1 MHSSADSIVEVM
13 LRPRARSVVA
23 WSAAIIATIAH
34 LTVAWISY
42 DTARFRDVPAKARA
56 DGNFGH
62 TLVDFA
68 SQWLNAR
75 LLVTGHGHELYS
87 RSAQRTVIDAA
98 FPKADEAPQA
108 PASDAD
114 NLFGWLLD
122 APPREPGGPPIGGAL
137 YPPTQALL
145 FAPVGFLTPRAGYR
159 STQILVIALAWF
171 CGWLM
176 NRISGRGVWWPVATL
191 LVFGYPGFQGA
202 LHLGQNSAL
211 SLTIL
216 LAGWLLVTRSHDFG
230 AGLVWSL
237 LAFKPTWAVAFML
250 VPLLTRRW
258 RMLAGMVVGG
268 AALIAVTLP
277 LVGIEAWRDWLHVG
291 RAASHFYSLDENWV
305 FLSRDLLNIA
315 HRWVLDF
322 SLPLEERGRFSATI
336 VGWMAWATVLAITAI
351 ISVRKPCNETTG
363 FGPAFVG
370 LGAWFCCFHFIYYD
384 SLLSLFPVFLLVTQ
398 ARFELPT
405 FHLRPFV
412 LAAVAFLIIYELAF
426 AWLAIE
432 GTMAFGGFAS
442 DSASPPRV
450 LFSTKQH
457 GTPWDTFALLM
468 LWAYCGRA
476 IVGKDFRAGTE

>member
-1 MHSSADSIVEVM
+1 MLSAADSIADVM

-23 WSAAIIATIAH
+23 WTAALIATAAH
-34 LTVAWISY
+34 LVVAWTSY
-42 DTARFRDVPAKARA
+42 NTAKFRDDPAKARA

-62 TLVDFA
+62 TLIDFGG
-68 SQWLNAR
+68 QWLNAR
-75 LLVTGHGHELYS
+75 LLVTGHGRELYS
-87 RSAQRTVIDAA
+87 RAAQRSVIDDS
-98 FPKADEAPQA
+98 FPRADQA
-108 PASDAD
+108 PNAPVSDAD
-114 NLFGWLLD
+114 NLHGWLVE
-122 APPREPGGPPIGGAL
+122 APPREPGGAAIGGAL

-145 FAPVGFLTPRAGYR
+145 FAPIGFLSPRIGYR
-159 STQILVIALAWF
+159 STQVLVIVVTWL
-171 CGWLM
+171 CGLFM

-211 SLTIL
+211 SLAIL
-216 LAGWLLVTRSHDFG
+216 LGGWLLVVRDRELV

-258 RMLAGMVVGG
+258 RMLAGMFVGG
-268 AALIAVTLP
+268 AALIAATLP
-277 LVGIEAWRDWLHVG
+277 FVGLDAWRDWLHVG
-291 RAASHFYSLDENWV
+291 RTASHFYSLDENWV

-315 HRWVLDF
+315 HRWLLDF
-322 SLPLEERGRFSATI
+322 SLPLDERGRFSATLI
-336 VGWMAWATVLAITAI
+336 GWLAWASVLAATVIVA
-351 ISVRKPCNETTG
+351 VRRPCTGPVG

-370 LGAWFCCFHFIYYD
+370 LGAWLCCFHFIYYD
-384 SLLSLFPVFLLVTQ
+384 SLLSLFPVFLLLTN

-412 LAAVAFLIIYELAF
+412 LAVVAFLVVYELAF

-432 GTMAFGGFAS
+432 GTMAFGGLATEG
-442 DSASPPRV
+442 ASPPRM

-457 GTPWDTFALLM
+457 GTPWDTFALLA
-468 LWAYCGRA
+468 LWAFCGRA
-476 IVGKDFRAGTE
+476 LVGREFRAGTE